1 VRGLTTAATL
11 WVVAAIG
18 MAAGA
23 GYYSAAVLGTALVLV
38 SLWPLRIAAHKL
50 SGRIR
55 AVSARLVVEVPKGG
69 SSAPVLAALED
80 AGAEPKSLE
89 FDEEQ
94 GRRRIAIELAI
105 ELELELAQRSN
116 RSAVVARLMEQE
128 GVLAAEWSE

>member
-1 VRGLTTAATL
+1 
-11 WVVAAIG
+11 

-23 GYYSAAVLGTALVLV
+23 GYYSAAVLGTALVLL
-38 SLWPLRIAAHKL
+38 SLWPLRIAAQKL

-55 AVSARLVVEVPKGG
+55 PVSARLVVEVPKGG
-69 SSAPVLAALED
+69 SSAPVLAALEE

-94 GRRRIAIELAI
+94 GRRRIAIELG
-105 ELELELAQRSN
+105 LAQRTN